1 MRAHD
6 PNRTLR
12 RSGAGLFVAL
22 GAMLAGGCSSWWK
35 STFPADGGE
44 VRIEGLGTDRFAL
57 DGLLPHGAYAA
68 NEADHSFYLSDV
80 PLEDLLA
87 GRVRNGQF
95 MHCRLLWIPLPGR
108 TPVDATACNLTIR
121 YVVVSEGEVGVYGGG
136 GFAWPKGDIG
146 KEDATL
152 LIEGSSL
159 ALLARS
165 EGFTDL
171 LTPAQLTGTIAA
183 RLDEDAT
190 RRFRRGV
197 SQLVTDG
204 LGATRWVNNA
214 SDALSPDQV
223 VALALP
229 ATDASAAM
237 TPAPTGSRSGL

>member
-1 MRAHD
+1 
-6 PNRTLR
+6 
-12 RSGAGLFVAL
+12 
-22 GAMLAGGCSSWWK
+22 MLAGGCSSWWK

-136 GFAWPKGDIG
+136 GFAWPKGDLG

-165 EGFTDL
+165 DGFTDL

-214 SDALSPDQV
+214 SDALSPIRSSRWPCRRRRR
-223 VALALP
+223 AL
-229 ATDASAAM
+229 
-237 TPAPTGSRSGL
+237 R